1 MQYAENIHQMT
12 CKLLHVVNHYG
23 DVNVMTGNQKVKKR
37 YLDDIDLY

>member
-23 DVNVMTGNQKVKKR
+23 DKCER
-37 YLDDIDLY
+37 YDWKSKG